1 MLYTLVLL
9 RMPRP
14 GTYAMG
20 MRGREGVYLP
30 HLEAYTNPRSKA
42 HFLRHAPAAP
52 IAAFLCCTSL
62 SFSSFV
68 ETGPC
73 CISVFGPAMIHIV
86 FVEVC
91 LYFLPLRVVPLSMIA
106 S

>member
-1 MLYTLVLL
+1 MTCEFGGYLVATSFATLYANSLYTLVLL

-20 MRGREGVYLP
+20 MRGKEGVYLP

-52 IAAFLCCTSL
+52 IAAFLCRT
-62 SFSSFV
+62 SFS
-68 ETGPC
+68 
-73 CISVFGPAMIHIV
+73 
-86 FVEVC
+86 
-91 LYFLPLRVVPLSMIA
+91 
-106 S
+106 

>member
-1 MLYTLVLL
+1 MS
-9 RMPRP
+9 
-14 GTYAMG
+14 
-20 MRGREGVYLP
+20 
-30 HLEAYTNPRSKA
+30 HLETYTNPRSKA
-42 HFLRHAPAAP
+42 RYLSNAPAAP

-73 CISVFGPAMIHIV
+73 CISVSGPAMIHIV
-86 FVEVC
+86 FVEIC
-91 LYFLPLRVVPLSMIA
+91 LYFLTLRVVPLSMIA